1 MGIVTVERPPSPP
14 SPPFPTRNSPVVLPQ
29 TNNPKLPWLV
39 QKFGGTSVGKS
50 PLGVVEA
57 VKYVPRACST
67 PTSYRRSGL
76 IGSRKYLPT
85 NRVAVVCSARSTE
98 SKELG
103 TTNRLLRA
111 AEEAVNVESTEW
123 ADIIDGIQEAH
134 IAAARDVIRSRTMSD
149 EFRAKLK
156 RECEDLKGFLGA
168 AQIISEIS
176 PKSKD
181 VIIGVGEKLSCMF
194 MTAVL
199 RDRGIEAE
207 YISLENI
214 LPAHHPSTY
223 TTSSRALTP
232 PFCETLTTLLES
244 RIRLLPAHKVPV
256 ITGFFSPVPGSLLT
270 TIGRGYTDLCAALLS
285 VSVKAQELQVWKEV
299 DGIFTADPRKVPA
312 ARLVPFVTPEEAA
325 ELTYYGSEVLHPL
338 TMEQVVAVG
347 IPVRIL
353 NVWKPSGPGTII
365 CAKKPTKTLPL
376 TLTPPVS
383 DGEDDDDEYLEGEE
397 KEKKLPTAVAMKKN
411 IHLLTVHSNRK
422 SLSHGFL
429 ASVFQILDQHQ
440 LTIDLISTSEV
451 HVSLAL
457 LNTSP
462 HAIAAAVE
470 ALETY
475 GAVDA
480 RGGLCIVSLVGRH
493 MKRMVGVAGRMF
505 AALAEAGVNVEMIS
519 QGASEIGISCVVRE
533 EVAVWAVNVLHARL
547 F

>member
-1 MGIVTVERPPSPP
+1 M
-14 SPPFPTRNSPVVLPQ
+14 LPQ
-29 TNNPKLPWLV
+29 TSNPKLPWLV
-39 QKFGGTSVGKS
+39 QKFGGTSVGKL
-50 PLGVVEA
+50 PLGVVE
-57 VKYVPRACST
+57 VVN
-67 PTSYRRSGL
+67 
-76 IGSRKYLPT
+76 RKYLPT

-111 AEEAVNVESTEW
+111 AEEAIKAESTEW
-123 ADIIDGIQEAH
+123 VDIIDGIQKAH
-134 IAAARDVIRSRTMSD
+134 TAAARDVIRSRTISND
-149 EFRAKLK
+149 FRAKVK
-156 RECEDLKGFLGA
+156 RECEGLKEFLGA

-181 VIIGVGEKLSCMF
+181 VIIGAGEKLSCMF

-199 RDRGIEAE
+199 RDRGIDAE

-214 LPAHHPSTY
+214 LPAHHPSSY
-223 TTSSRALTP
+223 TASSRALTP
-232 PFCETLTTLLES
+232 PFYETLTTLLES

-285 VSVKAQELQVWKEV
+285 VSVKAQELQIWKEV

-353 NVWKPSGPGTII
+353 NVWKPSGSGTII
-365 CAKKPTKTLPL
+365 CAEGPTRTRPL
-376 TLTPPVS
+376 MLTPPVS
-383 DGEDDDDEYLEGEE
+383 DGEEDDDDDYLEGEE
-397 KEKKLPTAVAMKKN
+397 KEEKKLPTAVTMKKN

-440 LTIDLISTSEV
+440 LAIDLISTSEV

-462 HAIAAAVE
+462 HAIVAAVE
-470 ALETY
+470 ALEAY

-493 MKRMVGVAGRMF
+493 MKRMVGIAGRMF

-533 EVAVWAVNVLHARL
+533 EVAVRAVNVLHARL
-547 F
+547 FW